1 MNHRENLIIDNIQHQ
16 TTNLINF
23 NHSINYMQ
31 IWTSKH
37 EPKKISEIEDQKDA
51 LKYLKDF
58 VENYRKHKKRIAIIY
73 GPVGSGKT
81 VSVYALAYELK
92 LEIIEINASDFR
104 NDDQIKSVVGNASI
118 QMSLFSKG
126 KIILVDEIDGLS
138 GTEDRGG
145 ISALTKL
152 AEKSAFPIICTATDP
167 FDKKF
172 SELRKKSDM
181 IQFQP
186 LDYNSVFNILKRI
199 CNEEKIRFNE
209 EDLKTLARRVGGDAR
224 AAINDLQMIAESK
237 KELKKEDIDELG
249 QREQQENI
257 INAMLRVFKTTDPKI
272 AISAYDNVQEDFDKI
287 FLWVDENLPKEYEK
301 PEDLA
306 RAYDYVSMAD
316 VMSRRIRRW
325 QHWRFLVYI
334 NAYLSAGIA
343 VSKDEKYKK
352 FVQYGPTTRILKL
365 WMANQKYQKR
375 KAIAEKIALKTH
387 SSAKRVVTDTL
398 PYLQQIF
405 RKNKE
410 QGNEIADELDL
421 SEEEVEWLR
430 N

>member
-1 MNHRENLIIDNIQHQ
+1 MHQ
-16 TTNLINF
+16 
-23 NHSINYMQ
+23 MQ
-31 IWTSKH
+31 LWTRKY
-37 EPKKISEIEDQKDA
+37 EPKKSSEIEDQKEA

-58 VENYRKHKKRIAIIY
+58 IENYRKHKKKIAIIY

-81 VSVYALAYELK
+81 VSVYALAHELK
-92 LEIIEINASDFR
+92 LEIIEVNASDFR
-104 NDDQIKSVVGNASI
+104 NDEQIKSVVGSASV

-126 KIILVDEIDGLS
+126 KVILVDEIDGLS

-152 AEKSAFPIICTATDP
+152 AEKSAFPIVCTATDP

-181 IQFQP
+181 MQFQP
-186 LDYNSVFNILKRI
+186 LDYNSVFNILKKI
-199 CNEEKIRFNE
+199 CHEEKIKYNE
-209 EDLKTLARRVGGDAR
+209 DDLKTLARRVGGDAR
-224 AAINDLQMIAESK
+224 AAINDLQMVEGVK
-237 KELKKEDIDELG
+237 KALEREGIDELG
-249 QREQQENI
+249 QREQQENM
-257 INAMLRVFKTTDPKI
+257 INAMLKVLKTTDPSI
-272 AISAYDNVQEDFDKI
+272 AIKAYDNVSEDFDKI
-287 FLWVDENLPKEYEK
+287 FLWIDENLPKEYEK

-306 RAYDYVSMAD
+306 RAYDYISMAD
-316 VMSRRIRRW
+316 VMSRRIKRW

-334 NAYLSAGIA
+334 NAYLSAGIS

-352 FVQYGPTTRILKL
+352 FVQYGPTQRLLKL

-405 RKNKE
+405 KKNKE
-410 QGNEIADELDL
+410 EGKEIADELDL

-430 N
+430 K

>member
-1 MNHRENLIIDNIQHQ
+1 
-16 TTNLINF
+16 
-23 NHSINYMQ
+23 MQ

>member
-1 MNHRENLIIDNIQHQ
+1 MHQ
-16 TTNLINF
+16 
-23 NHSINYMQ
+23 MQ
-31 IWTSKH
+31 LWTRKY
-37 EPKKISEIEDQKDA
+37 EPKKSSEIEDQKEA

-58 VENYRKHKKRIAIIY
+58 IENYRKHKKKIAIIY

-81 VSVYALAYELK
+81 VSVYALAHELK
-92 LEIIEINASDFR
+92 LEIIEVNASDFR
-104 NDDQIKSVVGNASI
+104 NDEQIKSVVGSASV

-126 KIILVDEIDGLS
+126 KVILVDEIDGLS

-152 AEKSAFPIICTATDP
+152 AEKSAFPIVCTATDP

-181 IQFQP
+181 MQFQP
-186 LDYNSVFNILKRI
+186 LDYNSVFNILKKI
-199 CNEEKIRFNE
+199 CHEEKIKYNE
-209 EDLKTLARRVGGDAR
+209 DDLKTLARRVGGDAR
-224 AAINDLQMIAESK
+224 AAINDLQMLAGVK
-237 KELKKEDIDELG
+237 KALEREGIDELG
-249 QREQQENI
+249 QREQQENM
-257 INAMLRVFKTTDPKI
+257 INAMLKVLKTTDPSI
-272 AISAYDNVQEDFDKI
+272 AIKAYDNVSEDFDKI
-287 FLWVDENLPKEYEK
+287 FLWIDENLPKEYEK

-306 RAYDYVSMAD
+306 RAYDYISMAD
-316 VMSRRIRRW
+316 VMSRRIKRW

-334 NAYLSAGIA
+334 NAYLSAGIS

-352 FVQYGPTTRILKL
+352 FVQYGPTQRLLKL

-405 RKNKE
+405 KKNKE
-410 QGNEIADELDL
+410 EGKEIADELDL

-430 N
+430 K